1 MTPIKRIGG
10 STNAVVVQLPERSKP
25 GVVIQQDTI
34 GNLGDLLQD
43 LAARLAAKDYT
54 EATELV
60 QECSEIVA
68 GFVSAFT
75 APTSTPPSSEP
86 EPKP

>member
-10 STNAVVVQLPERSKP
+10 STNAVIVQLPERSSP

-34 GNLGDLLQD
+34 GNLAALLGDI
-43 LAARLAAKDYT
+43 AAKLAAKDYS

-60 QECSEIVA
+60 QECTDIVA
-68 GFVSAFT
+68 GFVSAFD
-75 APTSTPPSSEP
+75 TPSPNP
-86 EPKP
+86 RK